1 MKRCSI
7 KGLQQLGNRASN
19 NGLVSTES
27 ERINLS
33 TETSTSI
40 NTFIKY
46 KRHSRYYY
54 AIQNP
59 WKEYE
64 RWQSSFLCYTKFRED
79 CIAIGH
85 TQCSQYIHNPQE
97 TVLRWGILNA
107 VRTTISL
114 LLRHTKFVEYGLRM
128 GHTNCSHIWHSQNRS
143 CAVLKFAPPAI
154 R

>member
-19 NGLVSTES
+19 NSLVSTES
-27 ERINLS
+27 EAINLS
-33 TETSTSI
+33 TEISTSI
-40 NTFIKY
+40 NTFINY

-54 AIQNP
+54 AIQSP
-59 WKEYE
+59 WKEYG
-64 RWQSSFLCYTKFRED
+64 RQSSFSCYTNFRED
-79 CIAIGH
+79 CIRIGH
-85 TQCSQYIHNPQE
+85 TQCSQFIHNLQE

-114 LLRHTKFVEYGLRM
+114 LLRHKKFVEYGLRM

-143 CAVLKFAPPAI
+143 CAVLKVAPPAI